1 MQGHGLGSSLV
12 LLSRQPQISLHISFE
27 KTEMRERIFSGW
39 LMRRVRRAEHGRA
52 CRFLTS
58 WLAAARRE
66 MPIIAISPIGCI
78 SSQWEI
84 KGLQVSK
91 FSPARPCQEANVL
104 PSSAGKVKG
113 WF

>member
-1 MQGHGLGSSLV
+1 MGECV
-12 LLSRQPQISLHISFE
+12 
-27 KTEMRERIFSGW
+27 FSGW
-39 LMRRVRRAEHGRA
+39 LMRRVRQASMEGL
-52 CRFLTS
+52 RFLTS
-58 WLAAARRE
+58 RLAAARRE

-78 SSQWEI
+78 SPQWEI